1 MCCHLGKVG
10 SVRSVDDA
18 ARAVDEQ
25 PTLFGHGIFAHLAQ
39 RAALGAYARHEEEVV
54 GNELA
59 HVCEHL
65 ALCGSHNIHHVV
77 LVAPFLRLCEH
88 LLKQAC
94 ALFVGCE
101 LEVVAALVACEGEQ
115 HHPLVLVAQEGR
127 HAVLAHVGCHGKRVD
142 VILLEEGACIHG
154 ACVAYVAAL
163 GIGYDEVVGIVL
175 LKIGHGLLEGHDAL
189 HAEGLVEGQVGLV

>member
-1 MCCHLGKVG
+1 M
-10 SVRSVDDA
+10 
-18 ARAVDEQ
+18 
-25 PTLFGHGIFAHLAQ
+25 
-39 RAALGAYARHEEEVV
+39 
-54 GNELA
+54 
-59 HVCEHL
+59 
-65 ALCGSHNIHHVV
+65 
-77 LVAPFLRLCEH
+77 RLCEH
-88 LLKQAC
+88 FFKQAC

-115 HHPLVLVAQEGR
+115 HHPLVLVAQER
-127 HAVLAHVGCHGKRVD
+127 RYAVLAHVGSHGKRVD

-189 HAEGLVEGQVGLV
+189 HTERLIESQVGLVCHTVGGCCVDNLLVEGEDGVILLQQVLRNLLRVCVETYAEEGLLAEYLVY